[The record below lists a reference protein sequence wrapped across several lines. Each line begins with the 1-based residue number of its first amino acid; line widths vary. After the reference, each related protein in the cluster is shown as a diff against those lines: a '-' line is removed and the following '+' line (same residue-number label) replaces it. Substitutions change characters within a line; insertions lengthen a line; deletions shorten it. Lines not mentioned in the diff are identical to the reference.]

1 MTTTETPQLE
11 TPQAMMDFFAH
22 LGLPLPEELSEQSL
36 SDTNAI
42 LAHFGIDDSEVVA
55 IGPDGNPIT
64 GPYREDYG
72 TKGMKWGVRKRPV
85 TSGRSSSSS
94 SSSTSSTKA
103 PANKKA
109 TRPSAKTLT
118 NDELATVIR
127 RLQLEAQYNQ
137 LTATKKSPAKQ
148 FIQDI
153 LVNAGKST
161 VQNYANQYLNAAVGS
176 VLNKAGVPSA
186 ASITQAA
193 QKAAEEARKAAQ
205 AAT

>member
-1 MTTTETPQLE
+1 MTTTETPQLD
-11 TPQAMMDFFAH
+11 TPDAMMDFFAH
-22 LGLPLPEELSEQSL
+22 LGLPLQEELSEQSVE
-36 SDTNAI
+36 DANAI
-42 LAHFGIDDSEVVA
+42 LAHFGIEASEIVE
-55 IGPDGNPIT
+55 IGPDGKPIE
-64 GPYREDYG
+64 GPYREDHG
-72 TKGMKWGVRKRPV
+72 VKGMKWGVRKRAV
-85 TSGRSSSSS
+85 TAGRSATSPKT
-94 SSSTSSTKA
+94 STTAPGKKPKRA
-103 PANKKA
+103 PAK
-109 TRPSAKTLT
+109 SLT
-118 NDELATVIR
+118 NDELSTVIR

-153 LVNAGKST
+153 LVNAGKQT

-186 ASITQAA
+186 ANITQAA

>member
-1 MTTTETPQLE
+1 MTTTETPALG
-11 TPQAMMDFFAH
+11 TPQAMAEFFAH
-22 LGLPLPEELSEQSL
+22 LGLPLQETLSEQSV

-42 LAHFGIDDSEVVA
+42 LAHFGIDDTEVFA
-55 IGPDGNPIT
+55 IGPDGQPIQ
-64 GPYREDYG
+64 GPYRADYG
-72 TKGMKWGVRKRPV
+72 VKGMRWGVRKRAV
-85 TSGRSSSSS
+85 TAGRSSS
-94 SSSTSSTKA
+94 A
-103 PANKKA
+103 PSPKKSGPA
-109 TRPSAKTLT
+109 KKPSRPSAKEMT
-118 NDELATVIR
+118 NEELSTVIR

-186 ASITQAA
+186 AQITQAA

>member
-11 TPQAMMDFFAH
+11 TPQDMLDFFAH
-22 LGLPLPEELSEQSL
+22 LGLPLRDELSEQSV

-42 LAHFGIDDSEVVA
+42 LAHFGIEDTEVVA
-55 IGPDGNPIT
+55 IGPDGQPIS
-64 GPYREDYG
+64 GPYREDHG
-72 TKGMKWGVRKRPV
+72 VKGMRWGVRKRAV
-85 TSGRSSSSS
+85 TAGKSSSSPDA
-94 SSSTSSTKA
+94 TKSGPPKK
-103 PANKKA
+103 PA
-109 TRPSAKTLT
+109 RPSAKSLT
-118 NDELATVIR
+118 NEELNTVIR

-186 ASITQAA
+186 TSITQAA

>member
-1 MTTTETPQLE
+1 MTTTENPQLG

-22 LGLPLPEELSEQSL
+22 LGLPLQEELSEQSL

-42 LAHFGIDDSEVVA
+42 LAHFGIDDAELFA
-55 IGPDGNPIT
+55 IGPDGKPID
-64 GPYREDYG
+64 GPFRADYG
-72 TKGMKWGVRKRPV
+72 VKGMKWGVRKRAV
-85 TSGRSSSSS
+85 TAGRSSSSPDAKKS
-94 SSSTSSTKA
+94 GPSKK
-103 PANKKA
+103 PA
-109 TRPSAKTLT
+109 RPSAKSLT
-118 NDELATVIR
+118 NEELSTVIR

-153 LVNAGKST
+153 LVNAGKQT

>member
-1 MTTTETPQLE
+1 MTTTETPQLD

-22 LGLPLPEELSEQSL
+22 LGLPLPEELSGQSV
-36 SDTNAI
+36 SDTNTI
-42 LAHFGIDDSEVVA
+42 LAHFGIEDSEIVA
-55 IGPDGNPIT
+55 VGPDGKPIT

-72 TKGMKWGVRKRPV
+72 MKGMKWGVRKRAV
-85 TSGRSSSSS
+85 TAGRSSSSPDK
-94 SSSTSSTKA
+94 TKSGPPKK
-103 PANKKA
+103 PA
-109 TRPSAKTLT
+109 RPSAKTMS
-118 NDELATVIR
+118 NDELSTVIR

-193 QKAAEEARKAAQ
+193 QKAAEEARKAAW